1 MSSWSHGISLRLGL
15 TGLAAQPSAVCVQK
29 GQVGGWQYAGQ
40 EPWQVIKHK
49 LWRESSPES
58 LVRKDTPGA
67 AAQQQRGQGTSWW
80 QNPHPRGFLVIGP
93 SPESDLSRLNGHK
106 GPVLLWVVQGP
117 WLGLEGVPQT
127 LALQMVRQMVLCSCC
142 FLRGWKPTA
151 NIVLGFVNTKAKN
164 NGKSVPCVRLGTGE
178 S

>member
-58 LVRKDTPGA
+58 LVRKDTPGT

-93 SPESDLSRLNGHK
+93 IIGKLPGVKSGGQKTTWRFWPETKKN
-106 GPVLLWVVQGP
+106 
-117 WLGLEGVPQT
+117 
-127 LALQMVRQMVLCSCC
+127 
-142 FLRGWKPTA
+142 FLTP
-151 NIVLGFVNTKAKN
+151 
-164 NGKSVPCVRLGTGE
+164 
-178 S
+178 